1 MHPDRKT
8 DTIAAKSVRAVALAG
23 LAAMLSGCVGM
34 LPHTKTVTES
44 PWQTFQEVQQV
55 FDQIEPY
62 KTTSVDLREM
72 KLDPATNPN
81 IAILNYSD
89 VLRRFVPS
97 PSINAKSIDLAV
109 MECIEAKTVCRG
121 YEIDQKSMKRVRN
134 GGFWMDF
141 LNFKRKIDIEG
152 WRFTGVILVKGDQVI
167 YKLTGGQPSIREY
180 EESTTPM
187 GPLQGRGESL
197 LGRFF

>member
-1 MHPDRKT
+1 M
-8 DTIAAKSVRAVALAG
+8 LAG
-23 LAAMLSGCVGM
+23 CAGM
-34 LPHTKTVTES
+34 LPHSRIVTDS
-44 PWQTFQEVQQV
+44 PWQSFKEVQGV

-62 KTTSVDLREM
+62 KTTAEDL
-72 KLDPATNPN
+72 KDLNLDPGSNPN

-97 PSINAKSIDLAV
+97 PSVNAKSIDVAV

-121 YEIDQKSMKRVRN
+121 YEIDQKSMRRVRN

-152 WRFTGVILVKGDQVI
+152 WRFTGVILIKGDQVI

-187 GPLQGRGESL
+187 GPLQGIGESK